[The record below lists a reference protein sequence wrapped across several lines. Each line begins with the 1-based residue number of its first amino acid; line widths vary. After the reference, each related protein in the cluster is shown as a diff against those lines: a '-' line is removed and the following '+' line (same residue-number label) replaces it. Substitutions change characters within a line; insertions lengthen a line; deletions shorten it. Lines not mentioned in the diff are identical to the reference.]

1 MCKGSSDF
9 EPVYDLA
16 GEELLCSG
24 VIAGVDVSSFSERGQ
39 FSINLEDTQR
49 LNTPVRLELKVLR
62 VPDQKLITL
71 LARNNY
77 KNQWHNFLS
86 GCRLRDLSAFL
97 HRAVLE
103 VAWEEGGD
111 DRSSYL
117 SITFIHKQM
126 FGRMPE
132 IQRRI
137 ITHAHVFEALDVWYK
152 LSSYSFRKG
161 WISLKACQ
169 KLRPGELE
177 RYVEDF
183 LPNVRVA

>member
-1 MCKGSSDF
+1 MEDKGQTARHDLYKMCKGSSDF

-86 GCRLRDLSAFL
+86 GCRLRDCPRF
-97 HRAVLE
+97 
-103 VAWEEGGD
+103 
-111 DRSSYL
+111 
-117 SITFIHKQM
+117 FIAQYSKSRGKKGAM
-126 FGRMPE
+126 TD
-132 IQRRI
+132 RRI
-137 ITHAHVFEALDVWYK
+137 
-152 LSSYSFRKG
+152 
-161 WISLKACQ
+161 
-169 KLRPGELE
+169 
-177 RYVEDF
+177 
-183 LPNVRVA
+183 